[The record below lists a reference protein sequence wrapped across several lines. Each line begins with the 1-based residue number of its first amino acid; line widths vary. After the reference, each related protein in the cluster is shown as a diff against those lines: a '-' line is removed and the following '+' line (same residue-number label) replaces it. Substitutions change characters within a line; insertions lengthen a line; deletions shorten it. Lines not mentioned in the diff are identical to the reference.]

1 MMKKKSSIDNEF
13 LDLILCAIGNAIMS
27 GDTVVGFNGIQYFWE
42 DVEGQD
48 RSGGY
53 LIKHSD
59 YPHENELE
67 DIDNSE
73 DTDEFQ
79 NWLTAELYYHANKC
93 LAHFDEQIRN
103 N

>member
-27 GDTVVGFNGIQYFWE
+27 GDTVVGFNGIQYFWQE
-42 DVEGQD
+42 VEGQD

-53 LIKHSD
+53 VIKHSD
-59 YPHENELE
+59 YSSETEPE
-67 DIDNSE
+67 DMDDCE
-73 DTDEFQ
+73 DSGEFQ
-79 NWLTAELYYHANKC
+79 NWLAAQLYHHANKC
-93 LAHFDEQIRN
+93 LAHFNKQIRN